1 MNTWKDAWFLIGVLV
16 LLLAVPGWQA
26 RAVPS
31 PQAAELPAGLFAPIA
46 GGAQVQVSATPQTI
60 RERLVTIDFGQL
72 LPPALAGQPP
82 ASVSQLP
89 LNLFGD
95 ATYTA
100 VLTQLETAHLT
111 GNQVWIG
118 TLAGIEQSTV
128 ILVYQDGLMQG
139 QIVHPLGTYTV
150 RYAGKGVHRISQ
162 IDSAAF
168 VDHDQPLPLPD
179 LPLLPDLAQQ
189 LELARQADD
198 GAVQDLLIVY
208 TATARQAAG
217 GTAAMQALIDLG
229 VATTNQSYRNSQV
242 QQWVWLVHTAE
253 VNYTETGN
261 ANTDLQRLRNLSDG
275 FIDEIH
281 TWRDEYHADYVALVL
296 DNIGGGCGLGYVL
309 TSLPNSSFAAFAF
322 SVIARNCIADNYTLP
337 HELGHNMGL
346 RHDWYVDDDP
356 TPFTDARGFANVA
369 GKWRT
374 VMAYNDLCVASG
386 TNCSRVPFFS
396 NPAVQYNSTPL
407 GVVRGTNATCVAGQL
422 NPNPETCDANATR
435 VLNISASNGAG
446 YRASEI
452 VWTGDS
458 NSDWS
463 NPNNWRMAQ
472 GANNAQTI
480 NRVPRSIDDVV
491 IPATPDGSRFPT
503 LSGAA
508 SVRDVRIESGAQ
520 LDITGGTITVYGDWA
535 ELGTAR
541 TNAANAN
548 LVLAGNLPQSL
559 SFNSDSR
566 FNAMQVGTGTSATV
580 AQLAGTLV
588 LNGDLTIRTGAQ
600 LRGGTSQLQVGG
612 NWDDAGAGFFS
623 ENGTVVLNGT
633 NQTVAIQG
641 TRTMLDEDFAYRDGT
656 ETYTSTP
663 PNGWVTQ
670 NQSAPV
676 GSNVRIWFG
685 GSDFPPNSPNTTGGF
700 ALRLPDSNAT
710 LVDAWL
716 FSPPLELRRGAT
728 YRLSFLYGVS
738 SDNPQEFQA
747 WLGPAANATA
757 MSRQLVNFT
766 NVTATTWQ
774 NAEQSFTV
782 SADGIYYLGFR
793 NVDTSPDGGYGAWDN
808 FRLTE
813 EIGLQFH
820 NLIVNSIGAAQL
832 QADAAL
838 TGSLLVGSGG
848 TLDLDSHALSVEEQV
863 TNSGTLRQS
872 RTVAAN
878 STTAF
883 LLIADATNTQIRYRG
898 VDLTSSGNLGLTTV
912 AVRGGQLCPANAA
925 LVRAVQRCYQI
936 TPTSN
941 AATTLAFWYDPLSEA
956 NGSTNPRP
964 FRALGGGAWQA
975 VAAGGSDSVGL
986 FRRVLATDVQAFG
999 DFALADELLDDVPTA
1014 TPTATA
1020 TVTGE
1025 EPTATPTEAEA
1036 TTPTPTDVYTLAT
1049 PTPTDVYT
1057 LDTPTPTA
1065 TGGPTLATAT
1075 STATPMPVAQGPVYL
1090 PFVRRA
1096 PASTPTPPPATPTP
1110 PPATPT
1116 AGSGG
1121 GTLNMQDRAS
1131 VQAFYAAEYSPAAPD
1146 YGWTGDVAACNAG
1159 DTSAAFKAAVLRR
1172 VNFYRT
1178 LAGVPANVTF
1188 TDAFNRKA
1196 QQAALMMAAEGSLS
1210 HFPPETWACYTAE
1223 GREAAENANLHMA
1236 IPSSGVRAIDGYI
1249 KDSGAG
1255 NDAVGHRRWIFFP
1268 QTLTMGTGDVPSID
1282 RSWGANALWVFGSRS
1297 PTRTARDEFVAW
1309 PPPGFVPYQIVY
1321 PRWS

>member
-16 LLLAVPGWQA
+16 LLLAIPGWQT
-26 RAVPS
+26 RAVPP
-31 PQAAELPAGLFAPIA
+31 PQAAELPAGLFVPIV

-82 ASVSQLP
+82 APVSQLP

-111 GNQVWIG
+111 VNQVWIG

-139 QIVHPLGTYTV
+139 QVVHPLGTYTV

-179 LPLLPDLAQQ
+179 LPLLPDLGQQ

-229 VATTNQSYRNSQV
+229 VATTNQIYRNSQV
-242 QQWVWLVHTAE
+242 QQRVWLVHTAE

-261 ANTDLQRLRNLSDG
+261 SSIDLERLRNLSDG
-275 FIDEIH
+275 FMDIVH
-281 TWRDEYHADYVALVL
+281 TWRDEYHADYVALVA
-296 DNIGGGCGLGYVL
+296 DNIGGSCGLGYVL
-309 TSLPNSSFAAFAF
+309 TSLPNSFFAAFAF
-322 SVIARNCIADNYTLP
+322 SVVARNCIADNYTLP

-356 TPFTDARGFANVA
+356 TPFTDARGFVNVA
-369 GKWRT
+369 SKWRT
-374 VMAYNDLCVASG
+374 VMAYNNLCVANG
-386 TNCSRVPFFS
+386 TNCTRLPFFS
-396 NPAVQYNSTPL
+396 NPTLQYAGLPL
-407 GVVRGTNATCVAGQL
+407 GVSLGTNATCVAGEL
-422 NPNPETCDANATR
+422 DPNPEVCDANAAR
-435 VLNISASNGAG
+435 VLNRSAPNGAG

-472 GANNAQTI
+472 GANNAQTV

-548 LVLAGNLPQSL
+548 LVLASNLPQSL

-566 FNAMQVGTGTSATV
+566 FNAMQVGTGTSATHV
-580 AQLAGTLV
+580 ELAGTLV
-588 LNGDLTIRTGAQ
+588 LSGDLTIHTGAQ
-600 LRGGTSQLQVGG
+600 LRAGTSQLQVGG
-612 NWDDAGAGFFS
+612 NWDDAGTGFRPES
-623 ENGTVVLNGT
+623 GTVILNGT
-633 NQTVAIQG
+633 TQTVAIQG
-641 TRTMLDEDFAYRDGT
+641 TRTRLDEDFASRDGT
-656 ETYTSTP
+656 QTYTFTA
-663 PNGWVTQ
+663 PNGWATQ
-670 NQSAPV
+670 DRSAPV
-676 GSNVRIWFG
+676 GTNVRTGFG
-685 GSDFPPNSPNTTGGF
+685 GSSFPSNSPNTTGGF
-700 ALRLPDSNAT
+700 ALRFPDANENAT

-716 FSPPLELRRGAT
+716 FTPPLELRRGAT

-738 SDNPQEFQA
+738 GDDPQEFQA
-747 WLGPAANATA
+747 WLGPAASSSA

-782 SADGIYYLGFR
+782 SADGTYYLGFR
-793 NVDTSPDGGYGAWDN
+793 NLDANPIGDYGAWDN

-813 EIGLQFH
+813 EVGLQFH
-820 NLIVNSIGAAQL
+820 NLTVNSTGAAQL

-848 TLDLDSHALSVEEQV
+848 TLDLGSQALSVEVQV

-898 VDLTSSGNLGLTTV
+898 VDVTASGNLGLTTV
-912 AVRGGQLCPANAA
+912 AVRGEQPCPANAA

-941 AATTLAFWYDPLSEA
+941 AAPTLAFWYDPLSEA

-986 FRRVLATDVQAFG
+986 FRRVLATDVQVFG
-999 DFALADELLDDVPTA
+999 DFALADELLDEVPTA

-1020 TVTGE
+1020 TVPGE
-1025 EPTATPTEAEA
+1025 EPTATPTEP

-1057 LDTPTPTA
+1057 LATPTPTDVY
-1065 TGGPTLATAT
+1065 TLPTETVT
-1075 STATPMPVAQGPVYL
+1075 STPAPTSTPDVVYL
-1090 PFVRRA
+1090 PFVRR
-1096 PASTPTPPPATPTP
+1096 
-1110 PPATPT
+1110 
-1116 AGSGG
+1116 
-1121 GTLNMQDRAS
+1121 Q
-1131 VQAFYAAEYSPAAPD
+1131 
-1146 YGWTGDVAACNAG
+1146 
-1159 DTSAAFKAAVLRR
+1159 
-1172 VNFYRT
+1172 
-1178 LAGVPANVTF
+1178 
-1188 TDAFNRKA
+1188 
-1196 QQAALMMAAEGSLS
+1196 
-1210 HFPPETWACYTAE
+1210 
-1223 GREAAENANLHMA
+1223 
-1236 IPSSGVRAIDGYI
+1236 
-1249 KDSGAG
+1249 
-1255 NDAVGHRRWIFFP
+1255 
-1268 QTLTMGTGDVPSID
+1268 
-1282 RSWGANALWVFGSRS
+1282 
-1297 PTRTARDEFVAW
+1297 
-1309 PPPGFVPYQIVY
+1309 
-1321 PRWS
+1321 

>member
-1 MNTWKDAWFLIGVLV
+1 MATWKDAWFLIGVLV
-16 LLLAVPGWQA
+16 LLLAIPGWQA
-26 RAVPS
+26 RAVPQQ
-31 PQAAELPAGLFAPIA
+31 PQAAELPAGLFVPIA

-82 ASVSQLP
+82 APVSQLP

-100 VLTQLETAHLT
+100 VLMQLETAHLT

-179 LPLLPDLAQQ
+179 LPLLPQIGQQ

-198 GAVQDLLIVY
+198 GAIQDLLIVY

-229 VATTNQSYRNSQV
+229 VATTNQIYRNSQV
-242 QQWVWLVHTAE
+242 QQRVWLVHTAE

-261 ANTDLQRLRNLSDG
+261 ANTDLQRLRNPSDG

-281 TWRDEYHADYVALVL
+281 AWRDEYHADYVAFVA

-309 TSLPNSSFAAFAF
+309 TSLPNSFFAAFAF
-322 SVIARNCIADNYTLP
+322 NVVARNCIADNYTLP

-356 TPFTDARGFANVA
+356 TPFTDARGFVNVA

-374 VMAYNDLCVASG
+374 VMAYDNLCKANG
-386 TNCSRVPFFS
+386 TNCTRLPFFS

-407 GVVRGTNATCVAGQL
+407 GVVRDTNATCVKGQL
-422 NPNPETCDANATR
+422 NPNPETCDANAAR
-435 VLNISASNGAG
+435 VLNLSAANGAG

-452 VWTGDS
+452 VWTGNS

-472 GANNAQTI
+472 GANNAQTV

-535 ELGTAR
+535 ELGPAR

-548 LVLAGNLPQSL
+548 LVLAGNQPQSL

-566 FNAMQVGTGTSATV
+566 FNAMQVGTGTSATHV
-580 AQLAGTLV
+580 ELAGTLV
-588 LNGDLTIRTGAQ
+588 LNGNLTIRTGAQ
-600 LRGGTSQLQVGG
+600 LRAGTSQLQVGG
-612 NWDDAGAGFFS
+612 NWDDAGTGFRPES
-623 ENGTVVLNGT
+623 GTVILNGT
-633 NQTVAIQG
+633 DQTVAIQG
-641 TRTMLDEDFAYRDGT
+641 TRTPLDEDFAYRDGT
-656 ETYTSTP
+656 KTYTSTA

-670 NQSAPV
+670 DQSEPA
-676 GSNVRIWFG
+676 GANFRMRFG
-685 GSDFPPNSPNTTGGF
+685 GSDFAPNNPNTTGGF
-700 ALRLPDSNAT
+700 ALRFPNANDT
-710 LVDAWL
+710 RVDAWL
-716 FSPPLELRRGAT
+716 FTPPLELRRGAT
-728 YRLSFLYGVS
+728 YRLSFLYGV
-738 SDNPQEFQA
+738 DRNDPQEFQA
-747 WLGPAANATA
+747 WLGTAASSSA
-757 MSRQLVNFT
+757 MSRQLLNFT

-782 SADGIYYLGFR
+782 SADGIYHLGFR
-793 NVDTSPDGGYGAWDN
+793 NLDANPTGGYGAWDN
-808 FRLTE
+808 LRLTE
-813 EIGLQFH
+813 EVGLQFH
-820 NLIVNSIGAAQL
+820 NLTVNSTGATQL

-838 TGSLLVGSGG
+838 TGSLLVGNGG
-848 TLDLDSHALSVEEQV
+848 TLDLSSHTVSVEAQV

-878 STTAF
+878 STTPF

-898 VDLTSSGNLGLTTV
+898 VDLTASGNLGLTTV
-912 AVRGGQLCPANAA
+912 AVRGGQLCPESAA
-925 LVRAVQRCYQI
+925 LVRAVQRCYRI

-941 AATTLAFWYDPLSEA
+941 AATTLAFWYDPSSEA
-956 NGSTNPRP
+956 NDSTNPRP
-964 FRALGGGAWQA
+964 FRALGGGMWQA

-986 FRRVLATDVQAFG
+986 FRRVLATDVQTFG
-999 DFALADELLDDVPTA
+999 DFALADELLDEVPTA
-1014 TPTATA
+1014 TPTAIPTA
-1020 TVTGE
+1020 
-1025 EPTATPTEAEA
+1025 TATPTEP

-1057 LDTPTPTA
+1057 LATPTPTDVS
-1065 TGGPTLATAT
+1065 TLPTAT
-1075 STATPMPVAQGPVYL
+1075 VTSTPTPTSTPNVVYL
-1090 PFVRRA
+1090 PFVRR
-1096 PASTPTPPPATPTP
+1096 
-1110 PPATPT
+1110 
-1116 AGSGG
+1116 
-1121 GTLNMQDRAS
+1121 Q
-1131 VQAFYAAEYSPAAPD
+1131 
-1146 YGWTGDVAACNAG
+1146 
-1159 DTSAAFKAAVLRR
+1159 
-1172 VNFYRT
+1172 
-1178 LAGVPANVTF
+1178 
-1188 TDAFNRKA
+1188 
-1196 QQAALMMAAEGSLS
+1196 
-1210 HFPPETWACYTAE
+1210 
-1223 GREAAENANLHMA
+1223 
-1236 IPSSGVRAIDGYI
+1236 
-1249 KDSGAG
+1249 
-1255 NDAVGHRRWIFFP
+1255 
-1268 QTLTMGTGDVPSID
+1268 
-1282 RSWGANALWVFGSRS
+1282 
-1297 PTRTARDEFVAW
+1297 
-1309 PPPGFVPYQIVY
+1309 
-1321 PRWS
+1321 